1 MLECAK
7 AEAALECAKAEGVG
21 RDARGRTE
29 AEEAEEAAEAAEA
42 EEAGGDKIKEK
53 LWRIGAGTVTL
64 FIWKRVVTSSARRA
78 LRRLAA
84 RSAKGRFNNNEN
96 CFF

>member
-1 MLECAK
+1 VA
-7 AEAALECAKAEGVG
+7 
-21 RDARGRTE
+21 
-29 AEEAEEAAEAAEA
+29 EAAEAEEA

-64 FIWKRVVTSSARRA
+64 FIWKRVTSSARRA